1 MNKKAQVTLIIAIAV
16 FIVIIAGLIFYVANY
31 YKKSSI
37 EPLVFEKASIENYI
51 NNCIKKT
58 AEDGLRQFGKQGF
71 VVENVKNYEFL
82 NISENQTI
90 FDNSKIPSIEQIQNE
105 LSFYVD
111 SNLNTCLKDFRDFK
125 RQGWDVEK
133 GNINAKTQ
141 INQED
146 VVFDV
151 NFPIKV
157 SDKVSTLNFDR
168 FVIKLDIRLKYIYDL
183 INKIVD
189 FDSKYKRQ
197 VDMTMLNA
205 HDVNVTIFEVQDS
218 LVYVIDDSKSL
229 IMNEPYRFVL
239 SIK

>member
-31 YKKSSI
+31 FKKSSI

-51 NNCIKKT
+51 NGCVKKT
-58 AEDGLRQFGKQGF
+58 AEDGLRQFGKKGF
-71 VVENVKNYEFL
+71 VVE
-82 NISENQTI
+82 
-90 FDNSKIPSIEQIQNE
+90 NSKIPSIEQIQNE

-133 GNINAKTQ
+133 GNINTKTQ

-157 SDKVSTLNFDR
+157 SDKVNTLNFDR

-239 SIK
+239 RIKS